1 MGPIVEEEE
10 GLIMGIVIIKE
21 EEEQV
26 GVYLV
31 QYQYLVDLFL
41 QVEDI
46 EEDVIVA
53 VHAHGGHKGS

>member
-1 MGPIVEEEE
+1 
-10 GLIMGIVIIKE
+10 MGIVIIKE